1 MIRFTLNGTQIEI
14 EDGESCTL
22 LEYLR
27 NVKCMKGTKEACS
40 TGHCGACSVLVDG
53 RLTRSCV
60 TLVRRLDGKA
70 VETIENASN
79 DTMLQV
85 IQHSFLDV
93 GAVQCGFCTPGMVMA
108 TKALLLHHPAPT
120 EPEICDGLK
129 NNYCRC
135 TGYVKII
142 EAVKLAAARL
152 RGEDPDID
160 SFRSHESTVIVVG
173 ENQVVPEITGSAVG
187 KSVWDVD
194 GMDKT
199 GGKLKFCDDLTA
211 EDIGADTL
219 LHGAFVWAP
228 APHAKINAVD
238 YSAAEQAE
246 GVVRIVTAADVPGM
260 NKVGTWTPEQPV
272 FCTDEVRF
280 LGDHLA
286 LVVADTAAHARAA
299 VKLVKIDYEELPGIY
314 TMADGYRKNSFIVH
328 TGRVSGDVEQA
339 KQRTD
344 IVKLNVSK
352 DIEPQEHACMEPVSA
367 IGMVQDSKTILYSCT
382 QAPFEIRSMLAK
394 ILDKPEEDIRVIVTP
409 LGGGFGKKCDS
420 FLEAPAVV
428 AAHACGKPVK
438 ITLTRKEDLILT
450 TKRHGYHTDYEIGFT
465 PDGKFQYLDCRM
477 FSDGGP
483 YECESYGTLMTGA
496 LMSGGPYIIPN
507 VKVEGSAI
515 RNNNL
520 QGGAFRGYGIN
531 QAAISIETA
540 MDMMAEK
547 LDIDPFEL
555 RRRNAVYPGATSVGG
570 EVLKYSMG
578 MIDTINQCEKSLRK
592 ALKEYEGQY
601 PKGSKV
607 LGWGMASGFKNVGV
621 GKGIFTDD
629 GACRLILQGDGQLHM
644 IVSGTD
650 MGQGFRTAM
659 TQIAAE
665 TLGMDIADIYITNGD
680 TELTIPTG
688 ESVSERQTLC
698 GGRAV
703 YEACVKLKQDLDS
716 RPWRLG
722 EERRAE
728 YYYASNPCFAIGDF
742 EGAKQ
747 RGAKYRNFPAYAYA
761 TQAAIVEVDTE
772 TGEVRLLKIIAAHDV
787 GRAIN
792 PHIIEGQ
799 MHGSCSMGQGYAL
812 TEGYPTKNGYPV
824 KTLYRQLGLPR
835 AEDTP
840 DYEIILIENPEP
852 QGPFG
857 AKGISEV
864 ATVPITPAILN
875 AVSRAI
881 GVRINKVPA
890 SPEVVRE
897 AIRTG
902 KCEVPT
908 MEQQLQALEKDCECH
923 RPSDGVQ

>member
-1 MIRFTLNGTQIEI
+1 MENVSFILNGREI
-14 EDGESCTL
+14 TAEYEGRMTL
-22 LEYLR
+22 LKYLR
-27 NVKCMKGTKEACS
+27 NVECMKGSKEGCS
-40 TGHCGACSVLVDG
+40 TGHCGACSVLIDG
-53 RLTRSCV
+53 ILARSCV
-60 TLVRRLDGKA
+60 TVLKTLAGKS
-70 VETIENASN
+70 VETIENLPN

-85 IQHSFLDV
+85 IQRSFLDA
-93 GAVQCGFCTPGMVMA
+93 GAVQCGFCTPGMIMA
-108 TKALLLHHPAPT
+108 AKALLCKTVNPT
-120 EPEICDGLK
+120 EEDIYDGLK
-129 NNYCRC
+129 HNYCRC

-142 EAVKLAAARL
+142 EGVKLAAARL
-152 RGEDPDID
+152 RGEDVPLSAVQVNDPT
-160 SFRSHESTVIVVG
+160 EIVTG
-173 ENQVVPEITGSAVG
+173 KGQIVPEIEGRFVG
-187 KSVWDVD
+187 QSVWDVD
-194 GMDKT
+194 GLAKT
-199 GGKLKFCDDLTA
+199 AGTLKYCDDYEA
-211 EDIGADTL
+211 DEFGEDTM
-219 LHGAFVWAP
+219 LHGAFVFAP
-228 APHAKINAVD
+228 VPHARINAVD
-238 YSAAEQAE
+238 YSAAESAP
-246 GVVRIVTAADVPGM
+246 GVARIVTHKDVPGL
-260 NKVGTWTPEQPV
+260 NKIGTWTPDQPV
-272 FCTDEVRF
+272 FCSDEVRF
-280 LGDHLA
+280 LGDFVA
-286 LVVADTAAHARAA
+286 MVVADTPEHARAA
-299 VKLVKIDYEELPGIY
+299 VKLVKIAYTELPGIY
-314 TMADGYRKNSFIVH
+314 TMAEGVKADSYIVR
-328 TGRVSGDVEQA
+328 TGRETGDVEKCKA
-339 KQRTD
+339 EAE
-344 IVKLNVSK
+344 IVKVRVSK
-352 DIEPQEHACMEPVSA
+352 DIQPQDHVCMEPVSA
-367 IGMVQDSKTILYSCT
+367 IGYAKDGRVTVYACT
-382 QAPFEIRSMLAK
+382 QAPFEVRRMLAK
-394 ILDKPEEDIRVIVTP
+394 NLAMDEENIRVVATP

-420 FLEAPAVV
+420 FLEAPAAV
-428 AAHACGKPVK
+428 AALCCDKPVK
-438 ITLTRKEDLILT
+438 VTLTRQEDMIVT
-450 TKRHGYHTDYEIGFT
+450 TRRHGYHMDYEIGFSK
-465 PDGKFQYLDCRM
+465 DGRFRYLDSFM

-483 YECESYGTLMTGA
+483 YEAESYGTLMTGC

-507 VKVEGSAI
+507 VRVDARCI
-515 RNNNL
+515 RDNNL

-547 LDIDPFEL
+547 LGIDPFEL

-578 MIDTINQCEKSLRK
+578 MMDTINQCEKSLKK

-629 GACRLILQGDGQLHM
+629 GACRLILQGDGRLHM

-659 TQIAAE
+659 TQVAAE
-665 TLGMDIADIYITNGD
+665 TLDMDICDIYITNGD

-703 YEACVKLKQDLDS
+703 YEACVKLRQDLDS
-716 RPWRLG
+716 RPWQPG

-728 YYYASNPCFAIGDF
+728 YYYACDPCFAIGDF
-742 EGAKQ
+742 KGAKK

-761 TQAAIVEVDTE
+761 TQAAIVEVDRE
-772 TGEVRLLKIIAAHDV
+772 TGEVRLLKVIAAHDV

-812 TEGYPTKNGYPV
+812 SEGYPTENGYPV

-840 DYEIILIENPEP
+840 DYEIILIEDPEP

-864 ATVPITPAILN
+864 ATVPVTPAILN

-890 SPEVVRE
+890 SPEVVLE

-902 KCEVPT
+902 KCDVPT
-908 MEQQLQALEKDCECH
+908 MEQQIKELEK
-923 RPSDGVQ
+923 

>member
-1 MIRFTLNGTQIEI
+1 
-14 EDGESCTL
+14 
-22 LEYLR
+22 
-27 NVKCMKGTKEACS
+27 
-40 TGHCGACSVLVDG
+40 
-53 RLTRSCV
+53 
-60 TLVRRLDGKA
+60 
-70 VETIENASN
+70 
-79 DTMLQV
+79 
-85 IQHSFLDV
+85 
-93 GAVQCGFCTPGMVMA
+93 
-108 TKALLLHHPAPT
+108 
-120 EPEICDGLK
+120 
-129 NNYCRC
+129 
-135 TGYVKII
+135 
-142 EAVKLAAARL
+142 
-152 RGEDPDID
+152 
-160 SFRSHESTVIVVG
+160 
-173 ENQVVPEITGSAVG
+173 
-187 KSVWDVD
+187 
-194 GMDKT
+194 MDKT
-199 GGKLKFCDDLTA
+199 GGKLKFCDDYTA

-228 APHAKINAVD
+228 TPHAKINAVD

-367 IGMVQDSKTILYSCT
+367 IGMVQDGKTILYSCT

-578 MIDTINQCEKSLRK
+578 MMDTINQCEKSLRK

-607 LGWGMASGFKNVGV
+607 LGWGMASGFKNVASARV
-621 GKGIFTDD
+621 F
-629 GACRLILQGDGQLHM
+629 
-644 IVSGTD
+644 SP
-650 MGQGFRTAM
+650 M
-659 TQIAAE
+659 T
-665 TLGMDIADIYITNGD
+665 
-680 TELTIPTG
+680 
-688 ESVSERQTLC
+688 V
-698 GGRAV
+698 RA
-703 YEACVKLKQDLDS
+703 
-716 RPWRLG
+716 G
-722 EERRAE
+722 
-728 YYYASNPCFAIGDF
+728 
-742 EGAKQ
+742 
-747 RGAKYRNFPAYAYA
+747 
-761 TQAAIVEVDTE
+761 
-772 TGEVRLLKIIAAHDV
+772 
-787 GRAIN
+787 
-792 PHIIEGQ
+792 
-799 MHGSCSMGQGYAL
+799 
-812 TEGYPTKNGYPV
+812 
-824 KTLYRQLGLPR
+824 
-835 AEDTP
+835 
-840 DYEIILIENPEP
+840 
-852 QGPFG
+852 
-857 AKGISEV
+857 
-864 ATVPITPAILN
+864 
-875 AVSRAI
+875 
-881 GVRINKVPA
+881 
-890 SPEVVRE
+890 
-897 AIRTG
+897 
-902 KCEVPT
+902 
-908 MEQQLQALEKDCECH
+908 
-923 RPSDGVQ
+923 

>member
-1 MIRFTLNGTQIEI
+1 MLRFTLNGTQIEI
-14 EDGESCTL
+14 EYGENRTL

-53 RLTRSCV
+53 RLARSCV

-70 VETIENASN
+70 VETIENAPN

-367 IGMVQDSKTILYSCT
+367 IGAVQDGKTILYSCT
-382 QAPFEIRSMLAK
+382 QAPFEIRRMLAK

-428 AAHACGKPVK
+428 AAHVCGKPVK

-547 LDIDPFEL
+547 LGID
-555 RRRNAVYPGATSVGG
+555 RSSCRRNVVYPGATSVGG
-570 EVLKYSMG
+570 EVLKYSLG
-578 MIDTINQCEKSLRK
+578 MMDTINQCEKSLRK
-592 ALKEYEGQY
+592 ALKEYENQY
-601 PKGSKV
+601 PQGSKV

-629 GACRLILQGDGQLHM
+629 GACRLIL
-644 IVSGTD
+644 
-650 MGQGFRTAM
+650 
-659 TQIAAE
+659 
-665 TLGMDIADIYITNGD
+665 
-680 TELTIPTG
+680 
-688 ESVSERQTLC
+688 
-698 GGRAV
+698 
-703 YEACVKLKQDLDS
+703 
-716 RPWRLG
+716 
-722 EERRAE
+722 
-728 YYYASNPCFAIGDF
+728 
-742 EGAKQ
+742 
-747 RGAKYRNFPAYAYA
+747 
-761 TQAAIVEVDTE
+761 
-772 TGEVRLLKIIAAHDV
+772 
-787 GRAIN
+787 
-792 PHIIEGQ
+792 
-799 MHGSCSMGQGYAL
+799 
-812 TEGYPTKNGYPV
+812 
-824 KTLYRQLGLPR
+824 
-835 AEDTP
+835 
-840 DYEIILIENPEP
+840 
-852 QGPFG
+852 
-857 AKGISEV
+857 
-864 ATVPITPAILN
+864 
-875 AVSRAI
+875 
-881 GVRINKVPA
+881 
-890 SPEVVRE
+890 
-897 AIRTG
+897 
-902 KCEVPT
+902 
-908 MEQQLQALEKDCECH
+908 
-923 RPSDGVQ
+923 

>member
-1 MIRFTLNGTQIEI
+1 MSKLSRRSSWQRRGCAGKIRI
-14 EDGESCTL
+14 
-22 LEYLR
+22 
-27 NVKCMKGTKEACS
+27 S
-40 TGHCGACSVLVDG
+40 T
-53 RLTRSCV
+53 
-60 TLVRRLDGKA
+60 
-70 VETIENASN
+70 AS
-79 DTMLQV
+79 
-85 IQHSFLDV
+85 
-93 GAVQCGFCTPGMVMA
+93 AA
-108 TKALLLHHPAPT
+108 TKARLLWL
-120 EPEICDGLK
+120 
-129 NNYCRC
+129 
-135 TGYVKII
+135 VKI
-142 EAVKLAAARL
+142 
-152 RGEDPDID
+152 
-160 SFRSHESTVIVVG
+160 RSCR
-173 ENQVVPEITGSAVG
+173 EITGSAVG

-199 GGKLKFCDDLTA
+199 GGKLKFCDDYTA

-228 APHAKINAVD
+228 APHARINAVD

-367 IGMVQDSKTILYSCT
+367 IGMVQDGKTILYSCT

-578 MIDTINQCEKSLRK
+578 MMDTINQCEKSLRK
-592 ALKEYEGQY
+592 GTQGVRRTVSQGQQ
-601 PKGSKV
+601 
-607 LGWGMASGFKNVGV
+607 
-621 GKGIFTDD
+621 
-629 GACRLILQGDGQLHM
+629 GA
-644 IVSGTD
+644 
-650 MGQGFRTAM
+650 
-659 TQIAAE
+659 
-665 TLGMDIADIYITNGD
+665 
-680 TELTIPTG
+680 
-688 ESVSERQTLC
+688 
-698 GGRAV
+698 
-703 YEACVKLKQDLDS
+703 
-716 RPWRLG
+716 RLG
-722 EERRAE
+722 HGLGIQECRR
-728 YYYASNPCFAIGDF
+728 
-742 EGAKQ
+742 
-747 RGAKYRNFPAYAYA
+747 R
-761 TQAAIVEVDTE
+761 
-772 TGEVRLLKIIAAHDV
+772 
-787 GRAIN
+787 
-792 PHIIEGQ
+792 
-799 MHGSCSMGQGYAL
+799 QGY
-812 TEGYPTKNGYPV
+812 
-824 KTLYRQLGLPR
+824 
-835 AEDTP
+835 
-840 DYEIILIENPEP
+840 
-852 QGPFG
+852 F
-857 AKGISEV
+857 
-864 ATVPITPAILN
+864 
-875 AVSRAI
+875 
-881 GVRINKVPA
+881 
-890 SPEVVRE
+890 
-897 AIRTG
+897 
-902 KCEVPT
+902 
-908 MEQQLQALEKDCECH
+908 H
-923 RPSDGVQ
+923 R

>member
-1 MIRFTLNGTQIEI
+1 MLRFTLNGTQIEI
-14 EDGESCTL
+14 EDGENRTL

-60 TLVRRLDGKA
+60 TLVHRLDGRA
-70 VETIENASN
+70 VETIENAPN

-120 EPEICDGLK
+120 EPEIYDGLK

-199 GGKLKFCDDLTA
+199 GGKLKFCDDYTA

-367 IGMVQDSKTILYSCT
+367 IGMVQDGKTILYSCT

-428 AAHACGKPVK
+428 AAHACGKPIK

-578 MIDTINQCEKSLRK
+578 MMDTINQCEKVCEKHSRSTKDSIPK
-592 ALKEYEGQY
+592 AARC
-601 PKGSKV
+601 S
-607 LGWGMASGFKNVGV
+607 A
-621 GKGIFTDD
+621 
-629 GACRLILQGDGQLHM
+629 GA
-644 IVSGTD
+644 
-650 MGQGFRTAM
+650 
-659 TQIAAE
+659 
-665 TLGMDIADIYITNGD
+665 
-680 TELTIPTG
+680 
-688 ESVSERQTLC
+688 
-698 GGRAV
+698 
-703 YEACVKLKQDLDS
+703 
-716 RPWRLG
+716 W
-722 EERRAE
+722 
-728 YYYASNPCFAIGDF
+728 
-742 EGAKQ
+742 
-747 RGAKYRNFPAYAYA
+747 
-761 TQAAIVEVDTE
+761 
-772 TGEVRLLKIIAAHDV
+772 
-787 GRAIN
+787 
-792 PHIIEGQ
+792 
-799 MHGSCSMGQGYAL
+799 
-812 TEGYPTKNGYPV
+812 
-824 KTLYRQLGLPR
+824 PR
-835 AEDTP
+835 ALRTSASARVFSP
-840 DYEIILIENPEP
+840 M
-852 QGPFG
+852 
-857 AKGISEV
+857 
-864 ATVPITPAILN
+864 TV
-875 AVSRAI
+875 RA
-881 GVRINKVPA
+881 G
-890 SPEVVRE
+890 
-897 AIRTG
+897 
-902 KCEVPT
+902 
-908 MEQQLQALEKDCECH
+908 
-923 RPSDGVQ
+923 

>member
-1 MIRFTLNGTQIEI
+1 MENATFILNGREI
-14 EDGESCTL
+14 TAAYEGRMTL
-22 LEYLR
+22 LKYLR
-27 NVKCMKGTKEACS
+27 NVECMKGSKEGCS
-40 TGHCGACSVLVDG
+40 TGHCGACSVLIDG
-53 RLTRSCV
+53 ILARSCV
-60 TLVRRLDGKA
+60 TVLKTLAGKS
-70 VETIENASN
+70 VETIENLPN

-85 IQHSFLDV
+85 IQRSFLDA
-93 GAVQCGFCTPGMVMA
+93 GAVQCGFCTPGMIMA
-108 TKALLLHHPAPT
+108 AKALLCKTVNPT
-120 EPEICDGLK
+120 EEDIYDGLK
-129 NNYCRC
+129 HNYCRC

-152 RGEDPDID
+152 RGEDVPLTAVQVNDPT
-160 SFRSHESTVIVVG
+160 EIVTG
-173 ENQVVPEITGSAVG
+173 KGQIVPEIEGRFVG
-187 KSVWDVD
+187 QSVWDVD
-194 GMDKT
+194 GLAKT
-199 GGKLKFCDDLTA
+199 AGTLKYCDDYEA
-211 EDIGADTL
+211 DEFGEDTM
-219 LHGAFVWAP
+219 LHGAFVFAP
-228 APHAKINAVD
+228 VPHARINAVD
-238 YSAAEQAE
+238 YSAAESAP
-246 GVVRIVTAADVPGM
+246 GVARIVTHKDVPGL
-260 NKVGTWTPEQPV
+260 NKIGTWTPDQPV
-272 FCTDEVRF
+272 FCSDEVRF
-280 LGDHLA
+280 LGDFVA
-286 LVVADTAAHARAA
+286 MVVADTPEHARAA
-299 VKLVKIDYEELPGIY
+299 VKLVKIDYTELPGIY
-314 TMADGYRKNSFIVH
+314 TMAEGVKADSYIVR
-328 TGRVSGDVEQA
+328 TGRETGNVEKCKA
-339 KQRTD
+339 EAE
-344 IVKLNVSK
+344 IVKVRVSK
-352 DIEPQEHACMEPVSA
+352 DIEPQDHVCMEPVSA
-367 IGMVQDSKTILYSCT
+367 IGYAKDGRVTVYACT
-382 QAPFEIRSMLAK
+382 QAPFEVRRMLAK
-394 ILDKPEEDIRVIVTP
+394 NLAMDEENIRVVATP

-420 FLEAPAVV
+420 FLEAPAAV
-428 AAHACGKPVK
+428 AALCCDKPVK
-438 ITLTRKEDLILT
+438 VTLTRQEDMTVT
-450 TKRHGYHTDYEIGFT
+450 TRRHGYHTDYEIGFSK
-465 PDGKFQYLDCRM
+465 DGRFRYLDSFM

-483 YECESYGTLMTGA
+483 YEAESYGTLMTGC

-507 VKVEGSAI
+507 VRVDARCA

-520 QGGAFRGYGIN
+520 LGGAFRGYGIN

-547 LDIDPFEL
+547 LGIDPFEL

-570 EVLKYSMG
+570 EVLQYSMG
-578 MIDTINQCEKSLRK
+578 MMDTINQCEKSLKK

-629 GACRLILQGDGQLHM
+629 GACKLILQGDGRLHM

-665 TLGMDIADIYITNGD
+665 TLGMDIANIYITNGD

-716 RPWRLG
+716 RPWRPG

-728 YYYASNPCFAIGDF
+728 YYYASDPCFAIGDF
-742 EGAKQ
+742 EGAKK

-761 TQAAIVEVDTE
+761 TQAAIVEVDKE
-772 TGEVRLLKIIAAHDV
+772 TGKVRLLKIIAAHDV

-812 TEGYPTKNGYPV
+812 TEGYPTENGYPV

-840 DYEIILIENPEP
+840 DYEIILIEDPEP

-864 ATVPITPAILN
+864 ATVPVTPAILN

-890 SPEVVRE
+890 SPEVVLE

-908 MEQQLQALEKDCECH
+908 MKQQLQALEKD
-923 RPSDGVQ
+923 

>member
-1 MIRFTLNGTQIEI
+1 MSTFTVNGQSVTVEENRKLIRFLRDELRLTSVK
-14 EDGESCTL
+14 DG
-22 LEYLR
+22 
-27 NVKCMKGTKEACS
+27 CS
-40 TGHCGACSVLVDG
+40 EGACGTCTVLI
-53 RLTRSCV
+53 
-60 TLVRRLDGKA
+60 DGKA
-70 VETIENASN
+70 TRACIPQTDKLEGKTIVTVEGLTDWEKEVYTYAFG
-79 DTMLQV
+79 QA
-85 IQHSFLDV
+85 

-108 TKALLLHHPAPT
+108 AKGLLDVNPSPSREEAAFAIRT
-120 EPEICDGLK
+120 NI
-129 NNYCRC
+129 CRC

-142 EAVKLAAARL
+142 DAILLAAEVFRAGKLPEGPGDWSVGSRVPRIDAEEKVRGTGIYPDDIYLDGMIYASAIRSAYPRARVL
-152 RGEDPDID
+152 AIHPEEALALPG
-160 SFRSHESTVIVVG
+160 VVG
-173 ENQVVPEITGSAVG
+173 V
-187 KSVWDVD
+187 
-194 GMDKT
+194 
-199 GGKLKFCDDLTA
+199 F
-211 EDIGADTL
+211 
-219 LHGAFVWAP
+219 
-228 APHAKINAVD
+228 
-238 YSAAEQAE
+238 
-246 GVVRIVTAADVPGM
+246 TAADIPG
-260 NKVGTWTPEQPV
+260 NIKVGHLVKDWDAMIPVGSITHYLGDAICIVAAETPEI
-272 FCTDEVRF
+272 
-280 LGDHLA
+280 LA
-286 LVVADTAAHARAA
+286 QA
-299 VKLVKIDYEELPGIY
+299 KSLVKIDYEELPGIY

-328 TGRVSGDVEQA
+328 TGRKSGDVEQA
-339 KQRTD
+339 KQRPD
-344 IVKLNVSK
+344 IVKINVSK
-352 DIEPQEHACMEPVSA
+352 EIEPQEHACMEPVSA
-367 IGMVQDSKTILYSCT
+367 IGMVQDGKTTVYACT

-409 LGGGFGKKCDS
+409 LGGGFGKKCDA
-420 FLEAPAVV
+420 FLEAPAAV
-428 AAHACGKPVK
+428 AAQACGQPVK
-438 ITLTRKEDLILT
+438 ITLTRREDLLLT

-465 PDGKFQYLDCRM
+465 PDGRFQYLDCRM

-507 VKVEGSAI
+507 VRVEGSAI

-547 LDIDPFEL
+547 LGIDPFEL

-578 MIDTINQCEKSLRK
+578 MMDTINQCEKSLKK

-629 GACRLILQGDGQLHM
+629 GACKLILQGDGRLHM

-659 TQIAAE
+659 TQVAAE
-665 TLGMDIADIYITNGD
+665 TLDMDICDIYITNGD

-703 YEACVKLKQDLDS
+703 YEACVKLRQDLDS
-716 RPWRLG
+716 RPWQPG

-728 YYYASNPCFAIGDF
+728 YYYACDPCFAIGDF
-742 EGAKQ
+742 EGAKK

-761 TQAAIVEVDTE
+761 TQAAIVEVDRE
-772 TGEVRLLKIIAAHDV
+772 TGEVRLLKVIAAHDV

-812 TEGYPTKNGYPV
+812 TEGYPTENGYPV

-840 DYEIILIENPEP
+840 DYEIILIEDPEP

-864 ATVPITPAILN
+864 ATVPVTPAILN

-890 SPEVVRE
+890 SPEVVLE

-902 KCEVPT
+902 KCGVLT
-908 MEQQLQALEKDCECH
+908 MEQQIKEL
-923 RPSDGVQ
+923 